1 MRRVKLTRWEK
12 ETEDA
17 LIRGEYRDVPKL
29 QFEEIAQAV
38 AHRRKDAV
46 LNIRVNSQDLES
58 IKQKARRSGIKYQT
72 FVSEL
77 LHRVAHS

>member
-1 MRRVKLTRWEK
+1 MRPIQLTRPER
-12 ETEDA
+12 EIESA
-17 LIRGEYRDVPKL
+17 LIRGEYCDVPHR

-46 LNIRVNSQDLES
+46 LNIRVNREDLES
-58 IKQKARRSGIKYQT
+58 IKQKARRFGIKYQALI
-72 FVSEL
+72 SEL

>member
-1 MRRVKLTRWEK
+1 MRELKLSKQEREIEK
-12 ETEDA
+12 A
-17 LIRGEYRDVPKL
+17 LVNGEYVKVDRKE
-29 QFEEIAQAV
+29 FEEIALAL

-46 LNIRVNSQDLES
+46 LNVRVNSRDLRN
-58 IKQKARRSGIKYQT
+58 IKQKAKRLGIKYQT